1 MLTPARKKKIET
13 RFRLTG
19 SKRQWTSKEDIAMA
33 HTSTFDH
40 PDRHPVTPHAT
51 DWRAA
56 AWAGLIAGIVF
67 MMAEMLMVMLVKGE
81 SPWGPP
87 HMMAA
92 MILGKGVL
100 PPPADFTLTI
110 MMAAMAVH
118 VPLSIVYGLAIGWLA
133 HRFEMGV
140 ALAIGVA
147 AGLAIYFV
155 NFYPIA
161 AIVFPWFAMAR
172 GAMSAVAHV
181 LFGLVAGGAYIALR
195 RRPQSA

>member
-1 MLTPARKKKIET
+1 
-13 RFRLTG
+13 
-19 SKRQWTSKEDIAMA
+19 MA
-33 HTSTFDH
+33 HTTTANYREQ
-40 PDRHPVTPHAT
+40 PPETPHAT

-56 AWAGLIAGIVF
+56 GWAGLIAGIVF
-67 MMAEMLMVMLVKGE
+67 MMAEMLLVMLVKGE

-100 PPPADFTLTI
+100 PPPADFNLTV

-118 VPLSIVYGLAIGWLA
+118 LPLSIVYGLAIGWLV

-140 ALAIGVA
+140 ALAIGA
-147 AGLAIYFV
+147 AMGLAIYLV

-161 AIVFPWFAMAR
+161 AIAFPWFAMAR
-172 GAMSAVAHV
+172 GWLSAAAHV

-195 RRPQSA
+195 RHRASA